1 MRHRRSHSASHM
13 MMVMWIFSILGAISS
28 AHVMYTSAHKYLAF
42 SLTQFHFLAVVRKK
56 YQPCHSTLNF
66 EATAD
71 FFPSA
76 CGLLCDQRA
85 SHLSRRPAAVCS
97 LSILSDRTFNCPER
111 KNWCRRIYYTMPYT
125 NRKTGLNYCDCREGD
140 YKTHAVQLMSQKS
153 LCSWWVA
160 AWVIFL
166 SLSLLWLRWRAAA
179 ALWCEVFALR
189 KYCYYVNT
197 SARLSLVKHWK

>member
-1 MRHRRSHSASHM
+1 MRHRCEPRC
-13 MMVMWIFSILGAISS
+13 G
-28 AHVMYTSAHKYLAF
+28 
-42 SLTQFHFLAVVRKK
+42 
-56 YQPCHSTLNF
+56 
-66 EATAD
+66 
-71 FFPSA
+71 FFPLWLQFLLHTSCTHQHTNIWHSLSRNFIFWPLCEKSTWPVHWILRLRVIFFPRPA
-76 CGLLCDQRA
+76 VWLCDQRA
-85 SHLSRRPAAVCS
+85 SHLSRRPAAAAFCS

-140 YKTHAVQLMSQKS
+140 YKTHAAQLMSQKS
-153 LCSWWVA
+153 LLYTILRCGL
-160 AWVIFL
+160 VIFL
-166 SLSLLWLRWRAAA
+166 SSAREAHAAA